1 MKKNGSTDCYSGTSV
16 PVYTGSM
23 HVAENVCSL
32 DCIGCGALSF
42 PPSSR
47 GVCIGFLLLGVRSNG
62 EDCRAHP
69 SSPVRLP
76 GEVIG
81 SEPSLPVSTRMIYVF
96 VLHV

>member
-1 MKKNGSTDCYSGTSV
+1 MGRLIATAG
-16 PVYTGSM
+16 PV
-23 HVAENVCSL
+23 SL
-32 DCIGCGALSF
+32 CTLVRCMLLKTRALSIALGVER
-42 PPSSR
+42 SR
-47 GVCIGFLLLGVRSNG
+47 FHQVVAVCIGFLLLGVRSNG

>member
-1 MKKNGSTDCYSGTSV
+1 MLLK
-16 PVYTGSM
+16 M
-23 HVAENVCSL
+23 R
-32 DCIGCGALSF
+32 ALSIALGVERTRF
-42 PPSSR
+42 HQVVA
-47 GVCIGFLLLGVRSNG
+47 VCIGFLSYLVFGLMEN
-62 EDCRAHP
+62 CRAHP